1 MRVVVLALIN
11 APCRM
16 LRLVE
21 AGGRVYGYAPHC
33 LSNSAVNLK
42 LFRNEKLE
50 KKKKILSTSY
60 PRLVIS
66 FILSI

>member
-16 LRLVE
+16 FRLVE

-50 KKKKILSTSY
+50 KKKRLSQLRILGWSSA
-60 PRLVIS
+60 
-66 FILSI
+66 LS